1 VARAH
6 ATRTHALLER
16 LSNITRGI
24 RSGAVT
30 LPPELLH
37 KLDDQEIASLRDFL
51 APDVRSRYE
60 RVEPRLR
67 AAAGSASLLPHALLD
82 GAPERAELRCAAEAW
97 REASRPPRSAAERL
111 MDLVVPPAHAALG
124 VDGLTACEASLGVAC
139 ASCVAASGVA
149 AVAMYNGA
157 VEAFTACN
165 RFRPFPRFLCK
176 AGVVAAFIAAL
187 A

>member
-1 VARAH
+1 VA
-6 ATRTHALLER
+6 
-16 LSNITRGI
+16 
-24 RSGAVT
+24 
-30 LPPELLH
+30 LPAEYLR
-37 KLDDQEIASLRDFL
+37 KLDDQEIAGLRDFL
-51 APDVRSRYE
+51 APEVRTRYE
-60 RVEPRLR
+60 KVEPRLR
-67 AAAGSASLLPHALLD
+67 GGAGGSVALAPAALLD
-82 GAPERAELRCAAEAW
+82 GAPERAELRCGAEAW